1 MPNTKKFTELIEE
14 LRTLIQKEKE
24 QKENAYRLLE
34 QNFFSLRNELAVL
47 YEHEKDEI
55 LQNEIKP
62 FVEQYSFLTEKSI
75 LQIIKKQRQ
84 ETFHSLILEHL
95 WGEIEFHEVAL
106 ANFVEQVEGIKEK
119 SQLKKWILEND
130 YSIKC
135 EEQTHNKKRI
145 DIIIRDNKG
154 RWVIVIE
161 NKIDSS
167 VHSDND
173 GKTQLANYFDYAKRK
188 FKNCECCTFILLSH
202 SNNRKYTRNNCWL
215 YADYYDVY
223 NSLLKHQSNDDVKE
237 YLKTLFSLLFPNAD
251 LGEKTSLC
259 SAKNFYNQII
269 STKKQTL

>member
-14 LRTLIQKEKE
+14 LKTLIQKEKE

-34 QNFFSLRNELAVL
+34 QNFFSLCNELAVL
-47 YEHEKDEI
+47 YEHEKDEF

-62 FVEQYSFLTEKSI
+62 FVEQYSFLAEKSI
-75 LQIIKKQRQ
+75 LQIIKKQRH

-145 DIIIRDNKG
+145 DIIIKDRKG

-167 VHSDND
+167 VN
-173 GKTQLANYFDYAKRK
+173 GKAQLANYSDYAKRK
-188 FKNCECCTFILLSH
+188 LKNYECSTFILLSH
-202 SNNRKYTRNNCWL
+202 SNNRKYIQNNSWL

-223 NSLLKHQSNDDVKE
+223 NSLFEQQSNYYVKE
-237 YLKTLFSLLFPNAD
+237 YLKTLFLLLFPNAD
-251 LGEKTSLC
+251 LNEKTSLC